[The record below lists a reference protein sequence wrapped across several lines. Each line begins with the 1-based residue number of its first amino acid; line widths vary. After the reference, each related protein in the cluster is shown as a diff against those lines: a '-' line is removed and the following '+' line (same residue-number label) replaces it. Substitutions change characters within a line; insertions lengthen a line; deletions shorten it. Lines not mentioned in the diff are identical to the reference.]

1 MENKEKLEVFDLN
14 NDGKVTKEE
23 VDKVRELLIN
33 FANENEES
41 VKQTYLEAYD
51 RLGKKDKDNI
61 TEKDIDDLIK
71 FGKIK
76 NNSVKTL
83 EEERQKLIEEK
94 NKVLFEKFNKSVGGD
109 IAKNQKIWKEMI
121 RGFTIG
127 FVFGLPGL
135 LFVAIKDSLDNE
147 KAKKMLREATKEF
160 INSGDENK
168 MKSAKE
174 ILNRKMGGIIDVNA
188 IFQNIQSSGRVN
200 DIVKN
205 KEELEKVSTSLASF
219 GKTCDKKMEEFLDKI
234 DKEETEELQKQR
246 EKNEKEEEENPEPVM
261 GMKMFLN

>member
-1 MENKEKLEVFDLN
+1 MEDKEKLEVFDLN

-23 VDKVRELLIN
+23 VDKARELLIN

-94 NKVLFEKFNKSVGGD
+94 NKVLFEEFNKSVGGD
-109 IAKNQKIWKEMI
+109 IAKNQKY
-121 RGFTIG
+121 G
-127 FVFGLPGL
+127 
-135 LFVAIKDSLDNE
+135 
-147 KAKKMLREATKEF
+147 
-160 INSGDENK
+160 
-168 MKSAKE
+168 
-174 ILNRKMGGIIDVNA
+174 RK
-188 IFQNIQSSGRVN
+188 
-200 DIVKN
+200 
-205 KEELEKVSTSLASF
+205 
-219 GKTCDKKMEEFLDKI
+219 
-234 DKEETEELQKQR
+234 
-246 EKNEKEEEENPEPVM
+246 
-261 GMKMFLN
+261 